1 MRYIISYY
9 INQAEKEAKMVL
21 KIFQII
27 ISQKFHKRSQLYHY
41 LNTCGFVYVSVI
53 LYVGEKKKKKKAEI
67 C

>member
-1 MRYIISYY
+1 
-9 INQAEKEAKMVL
+9 MVL

-53 LYVGEKKKKKKAEI
+53 LYVGEKKKKKKLKSARN
-67 C
+67 